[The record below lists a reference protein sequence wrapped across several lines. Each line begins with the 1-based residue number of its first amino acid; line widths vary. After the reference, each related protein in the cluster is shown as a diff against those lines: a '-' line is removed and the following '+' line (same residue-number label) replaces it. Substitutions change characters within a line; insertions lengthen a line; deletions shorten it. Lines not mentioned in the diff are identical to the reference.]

1 MNTCVCVCTCIIVD
15 IIIITNSLLFHFT
28 VDTRLCITYSKNNK
42 ECCAIDCKE
51 SRWSPVCD
59 CRYCKKHR
67 GPNNLMRQVQDSGF
81 SRW

>member
-59 CRYCKKHR
+59 CLFVGAGCGFAILRS
-67 GPNNLMRQVQDSGF
+67 NLGST
-81 SRW
+81 SL